1 MKMGIG
7 RGNGMRTG
15 SGSIV
20 TGGLLAIWIL
30 ATVGCS
36 SPQPVK
42 GPPSPSNQEVRGHA
56 DRTFDKLKE
65 EERQGRDVTQPMR

>member
-42 GPPSPSNQEVRGHA
+42 GPPAPSNQDVRSHA
-56 DRTFDKLKE
+56 DRTFDKLKD